1 MSLRLQET
9 CCSSQVLTP
18 WRSDQETSKEELF
31 IKTWQQSQQKVFY
44 WDLKSK
50 LDRSSTQAV
59 SVKTYK
65 IRNSRFDFQ
74 PILVLV

>member
-9 CCSSQVLTP
+9 CCSSQVLMP